1 MNQRKRSPARPID
14 GLLEDL
20 DFMMFSDRPS
30 TRALKYAFFACV
42 TWLALSL
49 AAMLGSCSA

>member
-1 MNQRKRSPARPID
+1 MNQRKRAPARPLD

-20 DFMMFSDRPS
+20 DFMMSSDRPS

-42 TWLALSL
+42 AWLALSL
-49 AAMLGSCSA
+49 TAMIGSCSA

>member
-1 MNQRKRSPARPID
+1 MNHRKRSPVRPID

-20 DFMMFSDRPS
+20 DFMMSSDRPS

-42 TWLALSL
+42 AWLALSL

>member
-1 MNQRKRSPARPID
+1 MNQRIRSPARPID

-20 DFMMFSDRPS
+20 DFMMSSDRPS

-42 TWLALSL
+42 AWLALSL

>member
-1 MNQRKRSPARPID
+1 MKRRKRAPVWPID
-14 GLLEDL
+14 ELLEDL
-20 DFMMFSDRPS
+20 NFMMSSDRPS

-42 TWLALSL
+42 AWLALSL